1 MPMKIQIENRQTKF
15 KIERKNI
22 RNTVLNIFK
31 ILDFPDKEI
40 SIFLTDDENI
50 KQLNKQYLGKNKA
63 TNVLSFS
70 MKEGEYGNINPEIMG
85 DIIISVETAQKD
97 AVKGKLTVRQ
107 EIDFLLIHGILHLSG
122 YNHENTSKEEAARMK
137 HKEIELFNKLHGRH
151 KTII

>member
-1 MPMKIQIENRQTKF
+1 MKIQIENRQTKF
-15 KIERKNI
+15 KIEHKNI
-22 RNTVLNIFK
+22 RNTILKIFK
-31 ILDFPDKEI
+31 ILDFTDKEI

-70 MKEGEYGNINPEIMG
+70 MKEGEYGNVNPEIMG

-97 AVKGKLTVRQ
+97 AIKGKLTVRQ

-122 YNHENTSKEEAARMK
+122 YNHENTSQEEAAKMK
-137 HKEIELFNKLHGRH
+137 QKERELFNKLHCRN

>member
-1 MPMKIQIENRQTKF
+1 MKIQIENRQTKF

-22 RNTVLNIFK
+22 RNTVLKIFK
-31 ILDFPDKEI
+31 ILDFTDKEI
-40 SIFLTDDENI
+40 SIYLTDDENI
-50 KQLNKQYLGKNKA
+50 KQLNKKYLGRNKA

-122 YNHENTSKEEAARMK
+122 YNHENTSREEAATMK
-137 HKEIELFNKLHGRH
+137 QKERELFNKLHCRH